1 MKTPLLILLIIFC
14 TTSCK
19 LDSDVDITLPT
30 QKKYH
35 IVEAILK
42 TDKDMSLLL
51 TQSNRMNDIV
61 MLNFVW
67 YAQASFIINNDT
79 IPLTNYLIFDKENNT
94 VINYLSKTPLPK
106 FTYGDIKLLIIKDKD
121 TITST
126 SHFIKPISIKS
137 WTVNGVDINVTIPN
151 IYDSADRFFRIETFT
166 YHSKEKITSRYAQL
180 YNLAKNNEEL
190 LNIHMKVGKIK
201 RDSIKIIISHIT
213 KEHYE
218 YLYSCNRAIDAYFD
232 PFTVPTPIKTN
243 VKGAI
248 GIFTVVDEKY
258 ISLKSTYP

>member
-1 MKTPLLILLIIFC
+1 MKTPLLILLIMFC

-79 IPLTNYLIFDKENNT
+79 IPLTNYLIF
-94 VINYLSKTPLPK
+94 LPS
-106 FTYGDIKLLIIKDKD
+106 KDK
-121 TITST
+121 TAS
-126 SHFIKPISIKS
+126 
-137 WTVNGVDINVTIPN
+137 
-151 IYDSADRFFRIETFT
+151 Y
-166 YHSKEKITSRYAQL
+166 
-180 YNLAKNNEEL
+180 
-190 LNIHMKVGKIK
+190 
-201 RDSIKIIISHIT
+201 
-213 KEHYE
+213 
-218 YLYSCNRAIDAYFD
+218 
-232 PFTVPTPIKTN
+232 
-243 VKGAI
+243 
-248 GIFTVVDEKY
+248 GI
-258 ISLKSTYP
+258 